1 MWDACTPAPGG
12 GARMRNCVKTLLE
25 QTASQI
31 EDSTA
36 RCVAAEESIAGATT
50 TLTISWDVI
59 ARSRIIL
66 ARGSPKLTDF
76 DADPQRNALIS
87 VPERAFWEKANGGRR
102 SRPRS
107 GRRVG

>member
-1 MWDACTPAPGG
+1 
-12 GARMRNCVKTLLE
+12 MRNCVKTLLE

-87 VPERAFWEKANGGRR
+87 VPERAFYGGRR

-107 GRRVG
+107 ARRVGREPETGGAGVS